1 MADEPLSLF
10 VSARLY
16 RRAIL
21 SLPRGVTTYRSG
33 RRTRARP
40 RSSRTDAEEHGGWS

>member
-10 VSARLY
+10 VSARCIAV
-16 RRAIL
+16 R
-21 SLPRGVTTYRSG
+21 SCPSPVESTYRSG